1 MAQKMQNEEG
11 ASKSHNVDGLKKMIS
26 ECAGEVKRIKAE
38 RAELNSQ
45 MGDIRKRLRDADVN
59 VKAFEAACRL
69 AELETEVQESYSE
82 WLRFSW
88 DALGIGG
95 QSEMFPEKAA
105 A

>member
-1 MAQKMQNEEG
+1 MAKPMQSEEG
-11 ASKSHNVDGLKKMIS
+11 PSKGHNADGLRKMIAD
-26 ECAGEVKRIKAE
+26 CAGEVKRIKAE
-38 RAELNSQ
+38 RAELNAQ
-45 MGDIRKRLRDADVN
+45 MGDIRKRLREADVN

-69 AELETEVQESYSE
+69 VELEPEAQESYGE

-95 QSEMFPEKAA
+95 QSEMFPDQAA